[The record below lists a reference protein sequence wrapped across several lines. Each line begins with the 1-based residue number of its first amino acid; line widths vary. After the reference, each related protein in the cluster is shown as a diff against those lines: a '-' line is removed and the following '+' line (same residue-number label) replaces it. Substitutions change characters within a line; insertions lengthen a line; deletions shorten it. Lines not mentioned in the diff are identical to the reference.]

1 MKGRGLPEDRLEGFI
16 ERVKKEAG
24 GKLDTGLIE
33 RAYVFARAA
42 HEGQARQTG
51 EPYFIHPCKVASI
64 LLDMGLDAVTIAAG
78 LLHDVVEDTT
88 VTLEEIREKFGGE
101 VALIVD
107 GLTKLSK
114 VAHGSTEERQA
125 ESIRKMLLAMAEDIR
140 VILIKLADRLHN
152 MRTLDACPRDKQ
164 IAVAKETRDIYAPL
178 AHRLGIF
185 RIKTELEDLAL
196 RYIDSEGYE
205 EITRELEATASA
217 RREEMDLV
225 ISQIRERMDEAGIK
239 ADIEGRLKHYASIYR
254 KMREQHRTLEQ
265 IYDLSAVRVIVDTVK
280 DCYGVLGIV
289 HTLWRPLPGRFKDYI
304 AVPKA
309 NLYQSLH
316 TTVMGRGGSPF
327 EVQIRT
333 WEMHR
338 TAEYGIAAHWK
349 YKEGGTDN
357 KFDQKLAWLR
367 QILEWQNETRDAHE
381 FMDSLKL
388 DLFSTEVFVFTPKGD
403 VVDLP
408 RGASPIDFAYMIHS
422 AVGNKCVGAKV
433 NGKMVNLNVELR
445 TGDIVEIVTS
455 NTSRGPSRDWL
466 NLVKTPQARN
476 KIRAWFKKEYK
487 DENIEKGQDMLEE
500 AAKRSGVVL
509 SDLLRPEWLQK
520 VFKKF
525 TLNSVEDMYAAVG
538 YGGITTGQVL
548 QRLLAEHR
556 REMKAMQA
564 EQTPAEGKPQK
575 KSPVGRGVVVKGQRN
590 MLVRFAQ
597 CCNPVPHDDIVGFI
611 TRGRGVSIHRKD
623 CPSIVDLMND
633 PSRFI
638 DVAWEDDA
646 ASAYNARLQLSAWDQ
661 PGLIVDIYKAIDAV
675 GAHMLEVNAKV
686 TAKGVANFS
695 MLIEIKDKVQI
706 DNLIKMLRRLPEMID
721 VHRGT

>member
-1 MKGRGLPEDRLEGFI
+1 MNGFI
-16 ERVKKEAG
+16 HRVKKEYG
-24 GKLDTGLIE
+24 GKLDAGLIE
-33 RAYVFARAA
+33 KAYNFAKAA

-51 EPYFIHPCKVASI
+51 EPYFTHPCEVASI
-64 LLDMGLDAVTIAAG
+64 LLDMDMDAVTIAAA
-78 LLHDVVEDTT
+78 LLHDTVEDTPAT
-88 VTLEEIREKFGGE
+88 PGEIREKFGCE

-107 GLTKLSK
+107 GLTKISR
-114 VAHGSTEERQA
+114 VEYGSNEERQA
-125 ESIRKMLLAMAEDIR
+125 ESIRKMLLAMSEDIR

-152 MRTLDACPRDKQ
+152 MRTLDACPREKQ
-164 IAVAKETRDIYAPL
+164 TAVAKETRDIYAPL

-185 RIKTELEDLAL
+185 RMKVELEDLAL
-196 RYIDSEGYE
+196 RYIDPEGYE
-205 EITRELEATASA
+205 EVSRELEETAA
-217 RREEMDLV
+217 FRREEMDLV
-225 ISQIRERMDEAGIK
+225 ISQIRERIEEAGIQ
-239 ADIEGRLKHYASIYR
+239 ADIVGRLKHYASVYR
-254 KMREQHRTLEQ
+254 KMREQHRTLQQ

-289 HTLWRPLPGRFKDYI
+289 HTLWRPIPGRFKDYI
-304 AVPKA
+304 AVPKT

-316 TTVMGRGGSPF
+316 STVMGRGGSPF

-333 WEMHR
+333 REMHR

-367 QILEWQNETRDAHE
+367 QILEWQNETSDPRE

-388 DLFSTEVFVFTPKGD
+388 DLFTTEVFVFTPKGD

-408 RGASPIDFAYMIHS
+408 RGATPVDFAYMIHS
-422 AVGNKCVGAKV
+422 AVGNKCVGAKI
-433 NGKMVNLNVELR
+433 NGKMVNLNAELK

-455 NTSRGPSRDWL
+455 NASRGPSRDWL
-466 NLVKTPQARN
+466 NIVKTPQARN
-476 KIRAWFKKEYK
+476 KIRTWFKKEYK

-500 AAKRSGVVL
+500 AAKRSGLTL
-509 SDLLRPEWLQK
+509 SELLRSEWLQK

-538 YGGITTGQVL
+538 YGGITTGQVM

-556 REMKAMQA
+556 KEQKTLRA
-564 EQTPAEGKPQK
+564 EEAPAEGKAQK
-575 KSPVGRGVVVKGQRN
+575 KAGAGRGVVVKGERN

-597 CCNPVPHDDIVGFI
+597 CCNPVPHDEIVGFI

-623 CPSIVDLMND
+623 CPSIADLMSD
-633 PSRFI
+633 ASRFI

-646 ASAYNARLQLSAWDQ
+646 ASAYNARLQLSAWDG
-661 PGLIVDIYKAIDAV
+661 PGLIVDIYKAIDAAD
-675 GAHMLEVNAKV
+675 AHMIEVNAKV
-686 TAKGVANFS
+686 SAKGVANMS
-695 MLIEIKDKVQI
+695 MLIEIKDKVQLEG
-706 DNLIKMLRRLPEMID
+706 LIKGLRKLPEMID

>member
-1 MKGRGLPEDRLEGFI
+1 MNGFI
-16 ERVKKEAG
+16 DRIRKEDG
-24 GKLDTGLIE
+24 RLDTALIE
-33 RAYVFARAA
+33 RAYVFAKTA

-51 EPYFIHPCKVASI
+51 EPYFIHPCEVSTI
-64 LLDMGLDAVTIAAG
+64 LLDMDMDAVTIAAG
-78 LLHDVVEDTT
+78 LLHDVVEDTI
-88 VTLEEIREKFGGE
+88 VTLDEIKEKFGPE
-101 VALIVD
+101 IALIVD
-107 GLTKLSK
+107 GLTKISK
-114 VAHGSTEERQA
+114 VEYSSNEERQA
-125 ESIRKMLLAMAEDIR
+125 ESIRKMLLAMSKDIR
-140 VILIKLADRLHN
+140 VIMIKLADRLHN
-152 MRTLDACPRDKQ
+152 MRTLDARPREKQ
-164 IAVAKETRDIYAPL
+164 ISVARETREIYAPL

-185 RIKTELEDLAL
+185 KIKVELEDLAL
-196 RYIDSEGYE
+196 RYMDPEGYAE
-205 EITRELEATASA
+205 VARELEETVSI
-217 RREEMDLV
+217 RRTDMDLV
-225 ISQIRERMDEAGIK
+225 IAQIRERLDDAGIT
-239 ADIEGRLKHYASIYR
+239 ASIEGRLKHYASIYR
-254 KMREQHRTLEQ
+254 KMREQHKTLEQ
-265 IYDLSAVRVIVDTVK
+265 IYDLSAVRIIVDTVK

-316 TTVMGRGGSPF
+316 TTVMGRRGAPF

-349 YKEGGTDN
+349 YKEGGTDGT
-357 KFDQKLAWLR
+357 FDQKLAWLR
-367 QILEWQNETRDAHE
+367 QILEWQDETKDAHE

-408 RGASPIDFAYMIHS
+408 RGATPIDFAYMIHS
-422 AVGNKCVGAKV
+422 AIGNKCVGAKV
-433 NGKMVNLNVELR
+433 NGKMVNLNIELR

-466 NLVKTPQARN
+466 NIIKTPQARN

-500 AAKRSGVVL
+500 SAKRSGVAL
-509 SDLLRPEWLQK
+509 CDLLKPEWLRK

-556 REMKAMQA
+556 REQKLMQA
-564 EQTPAEGKPQK
+564 QQAPADGKTQK
-575 KSPVGRGVVVKGQRN
+575 KTTDSRGIIVKGQKN

-597 CCNPVPHDDIVGFI
+597 CCNPVPHDEIVGFI
-611 TRGRGVSIHRKD
+611 TRGRGVSVHRKD

-638 DVAWEDDA
+638 DVAWETDA
-646 ASAYNARLQLSAWDQ
+646 DSAYRARLHLSAYDR
-661 PGLIVDIYKAIDAV
+661 PALIVDIYKAIDAV
-675 GAHMLEVNAKV
+675 DAHMVEVNAKV
-686 TAKGVANFS
+686 TAKGVANMA
-695 MLIEIKDKVQI
+695 MLIQIKDKVQLES
-706 DNLIKMLRRLPEMID
+706 LIKTLRKIPEMID
-721 VHRGT
+721 VYRGT

>member
-1 MKGRGLPEDRLEGFI
+1 LDELIDRI
-16 ERVKKEAG
+16 KAISAS
-24 GKLDTGLIE
+24 KLDVALIE
-33 RAYVFARAA
+33 KAYTFAKAA
-42 HEGQARQTG
+42 HAGQARQSG
-51 EPYFIHPCKVASI
+51 EPYFMHPCAVATI
-64 LLDMGLDAVTIAAG
+64 LLDMDMDATTIASA
-78 LLHDVVEDTT
+78 LLHDVVEDTV
-88 VTLEEIREKFGGE
+88 VTLEEIKEKFGAE

-107 GLTKLSK
+107 GLTKISK
-114 VAHGSTEERQA
+114 VEYSNNEERQA
-125 ESIRKMLLAMAEDIR
+125 ESIRKMLLAMSEDIR

-152 MRTLDACPRDKQ
+152 MRTLDACPREKQ
-164 IAVAKETRDIYAPL
+164 IAVAKETKDIYAPL

-185 RIKTELEDLAL
+185 RMKVELEDLAL
-196 RYIDSEGYE
+196 RYIDPEGYE
-205 EITRELEATASA
+205 EVAKEMQETVSSRKS
-217 RREEMDLV
+217 EMDLV
-225 ISQIRERMDEAGIK
+225 ITQIQERLDEAGIK
-239 ADIEGRLKHYASIYR
+239 ATIDGRLKHYASIYR
-254 KMREQHRTLEQ
+254 KMRDQHKLLEQ
-265 IYDLSAVRVIVDTVK
+265 IYDLSAVRIIVDNVK

-316 TTVMGRGGSPF
+316 TTVIGRGGAPF

-349 YKEGGTDN
+349 YKEKETGTDT
-357 KFDQKLAWLR
+357 KFDNKLAWLR
-367 QILEWQNETRDAHE
+367 QILEWQNETRDARE

-388 DLFSTEVFVFTPKGD
+388 DLFFTEVFVFTPKGD

-408 RGASPIDFAYMIHS
+408 KGASPIDFAYMIHS

-433 NGKMVNLNVELR
+433 NGKMVNLNAELK
-445 TGDIVEIVTS
+445 TGDIVEIITS

-466 NLVKTPQARN
+466 NIVKTPQARN

-500 AAKRSGVVL
+500 AAKRSAVTLG
-509 SDLLRPEWLQK
+509 DLLKPEWLQK

-538 YGGITTGQVL
+538 YGGITTGQIM
-548 QRLLAEHR
+548 QRLLAEYR
-556 REMKAMQA
+556 RDMKAKQA
-564 EQTPAEGKPQK
+564 AEAPAEGKTVK
-575 KSPVGRGVVVKGQRN
+575 KPTASRGIIVKGHKN

-597 CCNPVPHDDIVGFI
+597 CCNPVPHDEITGFI
-611 TRGRGVSIHRKD
+611 TRGRGVSIHRMD
-623 CPSIVDLMND
+623 CPSICDLMND

-646 ASAYNARLQLSAWDQ
+646 DSAYSARLHLSAYDR

-675 GAHMLEVNAKV
+675 DAHMIEVNAKV
-686 TAKGVANFS
+686 TAKGVANMA
-695 MLIEIKDKVQI
+695 MLIQIKDKVQLET
-706 DNLIKMLRRLPEMID
+706 LIKTFRKLPEMIE

>member
-1 MKGRGLPEDRLEGFI
+1 VNGFI
-16 ERVKKEAG
+16 DRIKSETGR
-24 GKLDTGLIE
+24 KLNVALIE
-33 RAYVFARAA
+33 KAYNFAQAA
-42 HEGQARQTG
+42 HKGQARQTG
-51 EPYFIHPCKVASI
+51 EPYFIHPCQVASI
-64 LLDMGLDAVTIAAG
+64 LLDMEMDDATITAG
-78 LLHDVVEDTT
+78 LLHDVVEDTA
-88 VTLEEIREKFGGE
+88 VTLDEVREQFGPE

-107 GLTKLSK
+107 GLTKISK
-114 VAHGSTEERQA
+114 VEYGSNEERQA

-152 MRTLDACPRDKQ
+152 MRTLDARPREKQ
-164 IAVAKETRDIYAPL
+164 IAVARETKDIYAPL

-185 RIKTELEDLAL
+185 RIKTELEDLSL
-196 RYIDSEGYE
+196 MYLDPEGYAE
-205 EITRELEATASA
+205 VA
-217 RREEMDLV
+217 RAMNETVSRRAEV
-225 ISQIRERMDEAGIK
+225 IDTVIGQIRERLDDAGIQ
-239 ADIEGRLKHYASIYR
+239 ATIEGRLKHYASIYR
-254 KMREQHRTLEQ
+254 KMREQHKTIEQ
-265 IYDLSAVRVIVDTVK
+265 IYDLAAVRVIVDTVK

-316 TTVMGRGGSPF
+316 TTVMGRNSAPF

-349 YKEGGTDN
+349 YKETETDN
-357 KFDQKLAWLR
+357 RFDSKLTWLR
-367 QILEWQNETRDAHE
+367 QILEWQDETKDAHE

-388 DLFSTEVFVFTPKGD
+388 DLFFTEVFVFTPKGD

-408 RGASPIDFAYMIHS
+408 KGATPIDFAYMIHS

-433 NGKMVNLNVELR
+433 NGKMVNLNAELK

-466 NLVKTPQARN
+466 AIVKTPQARN

-500 AAKRSGVVL
+500 GAKRAGVQF

-520 VFKKF
+520 LFKKF

-538 YGGITTGQVL
+538 YGGITTGQIL
-548 QRLLAEHR
+548 QRLLAEYR
-556 REMKAMQA
+556 RELKAKQA
-564 EQTPAEGKPQK
+564 AEAPVEGKTAK
-575 KSPVGRGVVVKGQRN
+575 KSTAGRGVIVKGQRN

-597 CCNPVPHDDIVGFI
+597 CCNPVPHDEIVGFI
-611 TRGRGVSIHRKD
+611 TRGRGVSVHRKD

-638 DVAWEDDA
+638 DVAWEEDA
-646 ASAYNARLQLSAWDQ
+646 DTAYRARLQLSAYDRQ
-661 PGLIVDIYKAIDAV
+661 GLIVDIYKAIDTV
-675 GAHMLEVNAKV
+675 EAHMLEVNAKV
-686 TAKGVANFS
+686 TAKGVANMV
-695 MLIEIKDKVQI
+695 MLIQIKDKTQLES
-706 DNLIKMLRRLPEMID
+706 LIKQLRKIPEMID
-721 VHRGT
+721 VYRGT

>member
-1 MKGRGLPEDRLEGFI
+1 LDGFI
-16 ERVKKEAG
+16 DRVKKEAG

-33 RAYVFARAA
+33 KAYEFAKAA
-42 HEGQARQTG
+42 HEGQVRQSG
-51 EPYFIHPCKVASI
+51 EPYIVHPCEVATI
-64 LLDMGLDAVTIAAG
+64 LLDMDMDATTIAAG
-78 LLHDVVEDTT
+78 LLHDVVEDTK
-88 VTLEEIREKFGGE
+88 VTLGEIREKFGDE

-114 VAHGSTEERQA
+114 VEYGSTEERQA

-140 VILIKLADRLHN
+140 VIIIKLADRLHN

-185 RIKTELEDLAL
+185 RMKVELEDLAL
-196 RYIDSEGYE
+196 RYIDPEGYE
-205 EITRELEATASA
+205 EVAKDLEQTAA
-217 RREEMDLV
+217 ERKEEMDLV
-225 ISQIRERMDEAGIK
+225 VTQIRERLDEAGIK
-239 ADIEGRLKHYASIYR
+239 ADIDGRLKHYSSIYR
-254 KMREQHRTLEQ
+254 KMKEQHKTLEQ
-265 IYDLSAVRVIVDTVK
+265 IYDLAAVRIIVDSVK

-316 TTVMGRGGSPF
+316 TTVIGRGGAPF

-333 WEMHR
+333 REMHR

-367 QILEWQNETRDAHE
+367 QILEWQNETRDARE

-388 DLFSTEVFVFTPKGD
+388 DLFATEVFVFTPKGD

-408 RGASPIDFAYMIHS
+408 KGATPIDFAYMIHS

-433 NGKMVNLNVELR
+433 NGKLVNLNVELK
-445 TGDIVEIVTS
+445 TGDIVEIITS
-455 NTSRGPSRDWL
+455 NASRGPSRDWL
-466 NLVKTPQARN
+466 NTAKTPQARN

-500 AAKRSGVVL
+500 AAKRAGTPL
-509 SDLLRPEWLQK
+509 SELLRPDWLAK
-520 VFKKF
+520 LFRKF

-538 YGGITTGQVL
+538 YGGITTSQIL

-556 REMKAMQA
+556 REQKAIQTDQA
-564 EQTPAEGKPQK
+564 PVEGKTQK
-575 KSPVGRGVVVKGQRN
+575 KPAAGRGIIVKGERN

-597 CCNPVPHDDIVGFI
+597 CCNPVPHDEIVGFI

-638 DVAWEDDA
+638 EVAWEADA
-646 ASAYNARLQLSAWDQ
+646 ASAYHARVQLSAWDK
-661 PGLIVDIYKAIDAV
+661 PGLIVDIYKAIDAA
-675 GAHMLEVNAKV
+675 GARMIEMNAKV
-686 TAKGVANFS
+686 SGKGIAN
-695 MLIEIKDKVQI
+695 MALLIEIKDKVQL
-706 DNLIKMLRRLPEMID
+706 DNFIKTLRKVPEMID
-721 VHRGT
+721 VYRGT